1 MTAAESMEALPV
13 VAAGSG
19 AQLWD
24 ISHPPVLFF
33 LLSALLILL
42 VTLEARKHG
51 RSHQQKQQQQQQ
63 QKNSA
68 PDPPGPFAFP
78 IVGNSLQL
86 GPMPHL
92 TLTAMAQRY
101 GPVFR
106 IHLGHEPVVV
116 LTGEEIIREALVK
129 RGTEFAGRPDFPS
142 FALVSG
148 GNSMSF
154 TNYSELWRMHRRLAH
169 STLRAFFTGT
179 AATRRVFEGHVRLEA
194 AELCAMLAAA
204 TSRAGGGVVDPS
216 EPTVLAVANV
226 ISAVCFGKRYE
237 HDDAEL
243 RDLLSNNERFSK
255 TVGAG
260 SVVDVMPWLMRFPN
274 PVRSIYR
281 DFEQMNNEFFA
292 FVQRKVQEH
301 RDSYDP
307 AATPRDMIDALIGHI
322 EGGGG
327 DSDEEGDAADGAGA
341 AAGGAAGGAGGG
353 AREEP
358 LKLGPQY
365 VDSTLTDVFG
375 AGQDTMSTSLL
386 WFVLLCA
393 KHPDLQADM
402 QRDIDRV
409 VGRERLPRLDD
420 RPQLACVDAFVCEMM
435 RHVSY
440 VPFTIPHATTTD
452 TELNGYRIAKGTVV
466 FVNQWSVNHDPA
478 IWRDPERFDPSR
490 FLDETG
496 AALDR
501 DIARRVMIFSSGK
514 RRCIGYEMAKMQLFL
529 FCSVLLHQLSMS
541 VPPGHVVSLEGV
553 YGLSLKPKH
562 ISVAFTPREQ
572 LLGRPGEAEE

>member
-13 VAAGSG
+13 VAAGGG

-51 RSHQQKQQQQQQ
+51 RSHQQQ
-63 QKNSA
+63 QKHSA
-68 PDPPGPFAFP
+68 PDPPGPLGFP

-92 TLTAMAQRY
+92 TLNAMAQRY
-101 GPVFR
+101 GAVFR

-116 LTGEEIIREALVK
+116 LTGEEIIHEALVK
-129 RGTEFAGRPDFPS
+129 RGAEFAGRPDFPS

-154 TNYSELWRMHRRLAH
+154 NTYSELWRVHRRLAH

-194 AELCAMLAAA
+194 AELCAMLAEA
-204 TSRAGGGVVDPS
+204 TSRAGGCGVDPS
-216 EPTVLAVANV
+216 EPTVVAVANV

-237 HDDAEL
+237 HDDAEFRGLL
-243 RDLLSNNERFSK
+243 RNNERFSK

-274 PVRSIYR
+274 PVRSIFR

-292 FVQRKVQEH
+292 FVQRKVREH

-322 EGGGG
+322 DGGGG
-327 DSDEEGDAADGAGA
+327 DSDDEGDAADGAKAGA
-341 AAGGAAGGAGGG
+341 GG
-353 AREEP
+353 AREEL

-375 AGQDTMSTSLL
+375 AGQDTMSTSLM

-393 KHPDLQADM
+393 KHPELQADM

-452 TELNGYRIAKGTVV
+452 TELNGYRVAKGTVV

-501 DIARRVMIFSSGK
+501 DLARRVMIFSAGK

-529 FCSVLLHQLSMS
+529 FCSALLHQLSIS

-553 YGLSLKPKH
+553 YGLSLKPKYL
-562 ISVAFTPREQ
+562 SVAFTPREQ